1 MELDVSDGR
10 PVENPDDG
18 VGNPLLPEV
27 GKVGPPGVKGLSVLF
42 ELDDGDPVEKPDEGV
57 VIDPLPVR

>member
-1 MELDVSDGR
+1 MELDVSDGN
-10 PVENPDDG
+10 PVENPDEG

-27 GKVGPPGVKGLSVLF
+27 GKVGPPGVKGLIVLF